1 MIIII
6 KVKGYFERKNSMN
19 KSRAIPR
26 KTSTKKLKVCTGP
39 GCRAWESKKVLDLCW
54 RFKKQTNGGEAV
66 QVVPVRCL
74 NKCGGGA
81 VVRLSPSETLLKLRE
96 PEEAFGVLNQN
107 C

>member
-1 MIIII
+1 
-6 KVKGYFERKNSMN
+6 MN
-19 KSRAIPR
+19 KFRAIPR

-54 RFKKQTNGGEAV
+54 RFKKQTNGGEAI